1 MTIVMGLD
9 LHRAQITAEW
19 IDAST
24 GEPVTLRITSDRAA
38 ELHVHALPE
47 QEIEVAKGESTVEI
61 TVENPGL
68 VDVEERVLRIPVGP
82 WSRDPHLREL
92 GHAWR
97 QTIMQGLSADSVA
110 LFHAA
115 WGRSPE
121 TTQVMLARVRKE
133 LMDPNLRAWSTLHVV
148 WGRTPQGVRMGES

>member
-1 MTIVMGLD
+1 MR
-9 LHRAQITAEW
+9 RALAVAVITTLALAGCTGTAEEPEPGASAAVSPAPSPSESAEETSAPSEPAAPSPSPDDAIEVEIEGDEISPGGKR

-68 VDVEERVLRIPVGP
+68 VDVEE
-82 WSRDPHLREL
+82 H
-92 GHAWR
+92 
-97 QTIMQGLSADSVA
+97 
-110 LFHAA
+110 
-115 WGRSPE
+115 E
-121 TTQVMLARVRKE
+121 TGVVILQLEVR
-133 LMDPNLRAWSTLHVV
+133 
-148 WGRTPQGVRMGES
+148 